1 MGKRILIISYFFAP
15 QNAMG
20 AVRPTKLAKYLSR
33 MGHEVTVVCGPG
45 MNDRRDPTLACD
57 LTALKQVHVI
67 REWNPLRDRRARP
80 ATTSAATRQAE
91 AQPPAVASRAG
102 ALHAVKDAVYRWLRW
117 QADRSFRRRAVA
129 ALDGLTGTYD
139 VVFSTYAPW
148 SVHEIAREAKRR
160 GLARRWIADFRDEV
174 GTAFAWQ
181 KGQKARYLRMLRRE
195 ADVLCAASQGFLEM
209 MGFDDVGRVLSNGF
223 DREDLPSAVEAPACT
238 GKLRVV
244 YCGMLSMGRKGV
256 GDRDLTPMFR
266 ALAALIKRGQLAR
279 SQVALV
285 YAGGESA
292 LMRRQAAACG
302 MGDLVEDHG
311 LVSREAS
318 IALQRGADVL
328 LMASWHL
335 AAQRGIL
342 TGKLFEYMMME
353 KPIVC
358 CMSGDLPGSGVK
370 RVLEQTGMGLCV
382 EQAAGAADEAALD
395 AYMTDLACRWK
406 QGKPLLSSKN
416 ADEVEQYAYPALA
429 ARLEGWMER

>member
-1 MGKRILIISYFFAP
+1 MGMRILIISYFFAP

-20 AVRPTKLAKYLSR
+20 AVRPTKLAKYLGR
-33 MGHEVTVVCGPG
+33 MGHEVTVLCGPG
-45 MNDRRDPTLACD
+45 MNDRRDPTLARD
-57 LTALKQVHVI
+57 LMALKQVHVI
-67 REWNPLRDRRARP
+67 REWNPLRDRRAHAAAKPLEARTP
-80 ATTSAATRQAE
+80 AAPSAPRG
-91 AQPPAVASRAG
+91 G

-139 VVFSTYAPW
+139 VVLSTYAPW
-148 SVHEIAREAKRR
+148 SVHEIARAAKRR

-181 KGQKARYLRMLRRE
+181 KGKKARYLRMLRRE

-209 MGFDDVGRVLSNGF
+209 MGFEDIGHVLSNGF
-223 DREDLPSAVEAPACT
+223 DREDLPPVADATAHT
-238 GKLRVV
+238 GRLRVV

-279 SQVALV
+279 SQVTLV

-311 LVSREAS
+311 LVSREES

-328 LMASWHL
+328 LMASWHM

-370 RVLEQTGMGLCV
+370 RVLEETGMGLCV
-382 EQAAGAADEAALD
+382 EQASGAADEAALD
-395 AYMTDLACRWK
+395 AYMTELACRWK

-416 ADEVEQYAYPALA
+416 AGEVEQYAYPALA
-429 ARLEGWMER
+429 ARLEGWMQR

>member
-1 MGKRILIISYFFAP
+1 M
-15 QNAMG
+15 
-20 AVRPTKLAKYLSR
+20 
-33 MGHEVTVVCGPG
+33 PG
-45 MNDRRDPTLACD
+45 C
-57 LTALKQVHVI
+57 V
-67 REWNPLRDRRARP
+67 
-80 ATTSAATRQAE
+80 
-91 AQPPAVASRAG
+91 
-102 ALHAVKDAVYRWLRW
+102 
-117 QADRSFRRRAVA
+117 RSFRRRAVA

-181 KGQKARYLRMLRRE
+181 KGKKARYLRMLRRE

-209 MGFDDVGRVLSNGF
+209 MGFEDVGRVLSNGF
-223 DREDLPSAVEAPACT
+223 DREDLPPAEAAPART
-238 GKLRVV
+238 GRLRVV

-266 ALAALIKRGQLAR
+266 ALGALIKRGQLAR

-292 LMRRQAAACG
+292 LMQRQAAACG
-302 MGDLVEDHG
+302 MGDLEDHG
-311 LVSREAS
+311 LVSREES

-328 LMASWHL
+328 LMASWHM

-370 RVLEQTGMGLCV
+370 RVLEETGMGLCV

-395 AYMTDLACRWK
+395 AFRQWTDLY
-406 QGKPLLSSKN
+406 KN
-416 ADEVEQYAYPALA
+416 YSLPVQYSFYQRF
-429 ARLEGWMER
+429 RLGVKSEPTPGSRT

>member
-33 MGHEVTVVCGPG
+33 MGHEVTVLCGPG
-45 MNDRRDPTLACD
+45 MNDRRDPTLARD
-57 LTALKQVHVI
+57 LAALREVHVI
-67 REWNPLRDRRARP
+67 REWNPLRDRRAHAAKP
-80 ATTSAATRQAE
+80 AAAQAPAAPSA
-91 AQPPAVASRAG
+91 PAGG
-102 ALHAVKDAVYRWLRW
+102 ALHAARDAAYRWLRW

-181 KGQKARYLRMLRRE
+181 KGKKARYLRMLRRE

-209 MGFDDVGRVLSNGF
+209 MGFEDAGRVLSNGF
-223 DREDLPSAVEAPACT
+223 DREDLPPAEAAPART
-238 GKLRVV
+238 GRLRVV

-266 ALAALIKRGQLAR
+266 ALGALIKRGQLAR

-292 LMRRQAAACG
+292 LMQRQAAACG

-311 LVSREAS
+311 LVSREES

-328 LMASWHL
+328 LMASWHM

-370 RVLEQTGMGLCV
+370 RVLEETGMGLCV
-382 EQAAGAADEAALD
+382 EQAAGAADESALD
-395 AYMTDLACRWK
+395 AYMTDLAYRWK
-406 QGKPLLSSKN
+406 QGKPLLESKRPG
-416 ADEVEQYAYPALA
+416 EVETYAYPALA
-429 ARLEGWMER
+429 ARLAGWMER

>member
-33 MGHEVTVVCGPG
+33 MGHEVTVLCGPG
-45 MNDRRDPTLACD
+45 MNARKDPTLARD
-57 LTALKQVHVI
+57 LEALPDVRIIQ
-67 REWNPLRDRRARP
+67 EWNPLRDLRAHTEAKP
-80 ATTSAATRQAE
+80 AAAQTPAAPSAMQE
-91 AQPPAVASRAG
+91 G
-102 ALHAVKDAVYRWLRW
+102 ALHAAKDVVYRWLRW

-129 ALDGLTGTYD
+129 ALGELNGVYD

-160 GLARRWIADFRDEV
+160 GMARRWIADFRDEV

-181 KGQKARYLRMLRRE
+181 KGKKSRYLRMLRRE

-209 MGFDDVGRVLSNGF
+209 MGFEDAGHVLSNGF
-223 DREDLPSAVEAPACT
+223 DREDLPPVADAPAHT

-256 GDRDLTPMFR
+256 GDRDLTPMLR

-292 LMRRQAAACG
+292 LMHRQAAACG

-311 LVSREAS
+311 LVSREES
-318 IALQRGADVL
+318 IALQQGADIL
-328 LMASWHL
+328 LMASWHM
-335 AAQRGIL
+335 ASQRGIL
-342 TGKLFEYMMME
+342 TGKLFEYMMMD

-370 RVLEQTGMGLCV
+370 QVLDETGMGLCV
-382 EQAAGAADEAALD
+382 EQAAGAADVAALD
-395 AYMTDLACRWK
+395 AYMTDMACRWK
-406 QGKPLLSSKN
+406 QGMPLLSSKN
-416 ADEVEQYAYPALA
+416 ADEVERYAYPALA
-429 ARLEGWMER
+429 ERLLSWMED

>member
-33 MGHEVTVVCGPG
+33 MGHEVTVLCGPG
-45 MNDRRDPTLACD
+45 MNDRRDPTLARD
-57 LTALKQVHVI
+57 LTALREVHVI

-80 ATTSAATRQAE
+80 ATASAATRQAE
-91 AQPPAVASRAG
+91 AQPPAAASRAG

-209 MGFDDVGRVLSNGF
+209 MGFEDIGRVLSNGF
-223 DREDLPSAVEAPACT
+223 DREDLPTAADAPART

-256 GDRDLTPMFR
+256 GDRDLTDVSR
-266 ALAALIKRGQLAR
+266 AVHADQARTAGAQPGGAGVRGRRKRPDAPPGRRVRHGGPGGRPWPGFARAIHRPATGRGRAADGL
-279 SQVALV
+279 VALGRP
-285 YAGGESA
+285 ARDSDG
-292 LMRRQAAACG
+292 QA
-302 MGDLVEDHG
+302 V
-311 LVSREAS
+311 
-318 IALQRGADVL
+318 
-328 LMASWHL
+328 
-335 AAQRGIL
+335 
-342 TGKLFEYMMME
+342 
-353 KPIVC
+353 
-358 CMSGDLPGSGVK
+358 
-370 RVLEQTGMGLCV
+370 
-382 EQAAGAADEAALD
+382 
-395 AYMTDLACRWK
+395 
-406 QGKPLLSSKN
+406 
-416 ADEVEQYAYPALA
+416 
-429 ARLEGWMER
+429 